1 MSPVKLVILSPNI
14 NSPILGTEYCP
25 DPVSFN
31 PPEAWAATLAAKPV
45 APTVTSSPAVNRV
58 PCVMNP
64 IISLPTTDV
73 TVNLAWEL
81 VPSSVIPIDGNIPL
95 ILTNCILLVE
105 TCCIVT
111 FTYLTLAG
119 GCGGSAKTIE
129 SPCNSNAVPG
139 VCTTPFNTII
149 NWLALATTL
158 LPSTVRGNDIFSPS
172 NWFDISSN
180 LCTTEVR
187 MFSEE
192 VRRFW
197 RNRTSVLLNSE

>member
-1 MSPVKLVILSPNI
+1 MSPVKLETFSPNT
-14 NSPILGTEYCP
+14 NNPILGTEYCP

-31 PPEAWAATLAAKPV
+31 PPDAWAATLAAKPV
-45 APTVTSSPAVNRV
+45 APTVVSSPAINSDPV
-58 PCVMNP
+58 VMNP
-64 IISLPTTDV
+64 KISLPTTDV
-73 TVNLAWEL
+73 TVNLEPEL
-81 VPSSVIPIDGNIPL
+81 VPTSAIPMLGKIPL
-95 ILTNCILLVE
+95 ILLNCILLVA
-105 TCCIVT
+105 TWVIVT
-111 FTYLTLAG
+111 FTYLILAG
-119 GCGGSAKTIE
+119 GCGGSLNTIE
-129 SPCNSNAVPG
+129 SPWSSNAVPG
-139 VCTTPFNTII
+139 VCTTPLRTII

-172 NWFDISSN
+172 NWVDISSN